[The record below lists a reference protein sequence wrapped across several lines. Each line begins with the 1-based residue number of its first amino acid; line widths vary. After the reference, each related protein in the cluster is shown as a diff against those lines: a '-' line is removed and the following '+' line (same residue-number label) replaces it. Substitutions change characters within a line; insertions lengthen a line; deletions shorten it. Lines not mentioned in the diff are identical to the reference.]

1 MRVSTGMIQQ
11 STLNQLQTVW
21 SRVQE
26 LQTRISTGKRIQRP
40 SDDPI
45 ATGHILRTRSNIRAT
60 NQYLRNIDESAAYAN
75 AAESV
80 VTRLVDLVQTVQTI
94 AVKIAD
100 DSYGPVSLA
109 GLGTELEGLL
119 DEAMGHANTK
129 YAGTRLFGGFQTRSE
144 PFETTLREDGQITG
158 VQAVGEGLDGDIN
171 RLVGENLLLTI
182 NLKGSDLFGEDLEF
196 FDHIIALRDA
206 AMAGDHDTARE
217 IIPSMDG
224 ALDRLNLSQALIGG
238 LQSRIDDLRGW
249 QRLQQVELESMR
261 SEHEDLDM
269 AEAAME
275 LQKEQSIMQAALSA
289 TSYMTDFSLVNYLM

>member
-182 NLKGSDLFGEDLEF
+182 NLKGSDQVNL
-196 FDHIIALRDA
+196 
-206 AMAGDHDTARE
+206 ARE
-217 IIPSMDG
+217 LCNQLGEIAHKP
-224 ALDRLNLSQALIGG
+224 LDNVNQALE
-238 LQSRIDDLRGW
+238 LLDNRHPS
-249 QRLQQVELESMR
+249 QRESCQQHSDQ
-261 SEHEDLDM
+261 ED
-269 AEAAME
+269 ENN
-275 LQKEQSIMQAALSA
+275 I
-289 TSYMTDFSLVNYLM
+289 NRPPP